1 MSAQASDFLIVGSG
15 VAGLLY
21 ALRAAE
27 AGTVIVVTK
36 KRYGESNTNYAQGG
50 VASVLG
56 DDDTYA
62 LHIRDTLRAGA
73 GLCHEEAVRIMVEE
87 GPSRVRHLME
97 LGAKFSRSQDG
108 SGLALGR
115 EGGHSRRR
123 IVHAVDKTG
132 HEIEAALMEQVAA
145 HPNVKVFE
153 NHIMIDIM
161 LESRMDSGK
170 SRPRSKDRCWGA
182 FVMDANTGKIAS
194 FGAKVVLMATGGCG
208 KVYLYT
214 SNPDIAT
221 GDGVAAAYRA
231 GARIAN
237 LEFIQFHPTCL
248 YHPEAKSFLISEAVR
263 GEGAVLTRCDGTEFM
278 NKYHKMGCLAPRD
291 IVARAID
298 AEMKKTGDKH
308 VLLDMTRLG
317 KLKIESRFPNIYE
330 KCREFGLDPACEPL
344 PVVPAAH
351 YMCGGVVTDLMGRTD
366 ITGLLACGETA
377 WTGVHGANRL
387 ASNSLLEALV
397 YSTRAAEYAVK
408 ELPKWPAVPDIPD
421 WETRGARK
429 PRETVA
435 IDHTWDTVRRVM
447 WDYVGIVRTEE
458 RLETARRRLE
468 VLREE
473 IEGYYVAFLL
483 DSDLVELRNIA
494 QLGELI
500 VACALTRKES
510 RGLHYLREYPRRD
523 DANWRRDTL
532 VRKVRGMQRAYPG
545 RLLND

>member
-1 MSAQASDFLIVGSG
+1 M
-15 VAGLLY
+15 
-21 ALRAAE
+21 
-27 AGTVIVVTK
+27 
-36 KRYGESNTNYAQGG
+36 N
-50 VASVLG
+50 
-56 DDDTYA
+56 
-62 LHIRDTLRAGA
+62 
-73 GLCHEEAVRIMVEE
+73 
-87 GPSRVRHLME
+87 
-97 LGAKFSRSQDG
+97 
-108 SGLALGR
+108 
-115 EGGHSRRR
+115 
-123 IVHAVDKTG
+123 
-132 HEIEAALMEQVAA
+132 
-145 HPNVKVFE
+145 
-153 NHIMIDIM
+153 
-161 LESRMDSGK
+161 
-170 SRPRSKDRCWGA
+170 
-182 FVMDANTGKIAS
+182 ANTGRITS

-263 GEGAVLTRCDGTEFM
+263 GEGAMLTRCDGAEFM

-298 AEMKKTGDKH
+298 GEMKKTGDKH
-308 VLLDMTRLG
+308 VLLDMTGLG
-317 KLKIESRFPNIYE
+317 RQKIESRFPNIY
-330 KCREFGLDPACEPL
+330 KRCRELGLDPASEPL

-351 YMCGGVVTDLMGRTD
+351 YMCGGVVTDLTGRTD
-366 ITGLLACGETA
+366 IKGLLACGEAA

-397 YSTRAAEYAVK
+397 YSTRASRYAIKNV
-408 ELPKWPAVPDIPD
+408 PKWPAVPELPD

-435 IDHTWDTVRRVM
+435 IEHTWDSVRRVM

-458 RLETARRRLE
+458 RLQTAQRRLE
-468 VLREE
+468 VLRNE

-483 DSDLVELRNIA
+483 DSDLVELRNIS
-494 QLGELI
+494 QLAELI

-510 RGLHYLREYPRRD
+510 RGLHYLRDCPRRD
-523 DANWRRDTL
+523 DANWRRDTI
-532 VRKVRGMQRAYPG
+532 VRRVKEKRRAYPG
-545 RLLND
+545 PFLDD